1 AWSLFPEHMAPYE
14 EGVHTGKTFGLI
26 LTLMLCFTAEILF
39 VKIPTPKNYPPL
51 PPLLA
56 SLLTGLALK
65 NLPAPA
71 NIAAHIDEDVSR
83 TLREL
88 ALTVIL
94 TRAGLEIDPEGMAKV
109 KWAVIR
115 LAFMPCIAETVT
127 IGITANLILGFPFLW
142 SFMMGFMIAAVS
154 PAVVIPS
161 LIILQDKGLG
171 VAKGVPSLV
180 MAASGIDDVLAIAG
194 FTVLLGLAIPTGLE
208 EEIESFISQTFG
220 AIIEI
225 IIGIISG
232 LVLGMLISYIPSK
245 KMRYRHF
252 CRGFL
257 LLTIGIVFVFGT
269 ELWGIPG
276 AGALCALVTSFTASL
291 QWKEETKP
299 LEKSWHFM
307 WTVFQPILFGLTGTL
322 VDVGMM

>member
-1 AWSLFPEHMAPYE
+1 
-14 EGVHTGKTFGLI
+14 
-26 LTLMLCFTAEILF
+26 
-39 VKIPTPKNYPPL
+39 
-51 PPLLA
+51 
-56 SLLTGLALK
+56 
-65 NLPAPA
+65 
-71 NIAAHIDEDVSR
+71 
-83 TLREL
+83 
-88 ALTVIL
+88 
-94 TRAGLEIDPEGMAKV
+94 
-109 KWAVIR
+109 
-115 LAFMPCIAETVT
+115 
-127 IGITANLILGFPFLW
+127 
-142 SFMMGFMIAAVS
+142 FMIAAVS

-208 EEIESFISQTFG
+208 EEIESFISQTF

-245 KMRYRHF
+245 KMRYRAANVRDLDHVTMCLHVHF

-291 QWKEETKP
+291 QWKEETVLLHLMDPIHQAALGSTAYDQAMRLGRPDNEVYWGQQILVIAVLATLITAPVGAFGIAIAGPK
-299 LEKSWHFM
+299 LL
-307 WTVFQPILFGLTGTL
+307 TVG
-322 VDVGMM
+322 DVPHPHD